1 MEKETST
8 SKENLIVRF
17 VSTADLIKKRYDADI
32 WFAEILGKR
41 WSYIAGSKEEGIPFS
56 PPERIELGNR
66 FGMVSDGWHKIPA
79 KEKAKLILSLKE
91 TVRTYG
97 CS

>member
-1 MEKETST
+1 MEKGTST
-8 SKENLIVRF
+8 SKENLIVRL
-17 VSTADLIKKRYDADI
+17 VSAADLIKKKYDVDI

-79 KEKAKLILSLKE
+79 EDKERLISSLKE
-91 TVRTYG
+91 TVRAYG